1 MIYDLTILDI
11 DMVALEEYIIVKMKN
26 ILLIILTLSLTSCFT
41 NKAKNRALNKQLL
54 ESYIVNIP
62 AMGLDGP
69 TCSTK

>member
-1 MIYDLTILDI
+1 MKYIL
-11 DMVALEEYIIVKMKN
+11 
-26 ILLIILTLSLTSCFT
+26 ILLTLALTSCYT
-41 NKAKNRALNKQLL
+41 NKAKNRALNKELL